1 MGTANYM
8 GTNCAD
14 ANYQRRK
21 CKEQLLCEGCSSIIN
36 VFYYKIAKF
45 WDDLTLG
52 SMVSDY
58 AANVHIM
65 GASSSSL
72 SELEIEK
79 LSIESGLSR
88 KGIVTLYN
96 RFISLAKHKDTRTDE
111 VFMSHHDFL
120 DIQELQMNPLGARII
135 DAFFADAEV
144 GDRKRVYFRDFVK
157 VLSHFRPINKAK
169 PHPWNSREAKL
180 RFAFTMYDLNKS
192 GTITKDEFRE
202 ILQMMIGGN
211 VPVEQVNS
219 IADRT
224 MREADRDGDGCI
236 TFHEFCNA
244 MEKTDIEQRMSFR
257 FLT

>member
-1 MGTANYM
+1 
-8 GTNCAD
+8 
-14 ANYQRRK
+14 
-21 CKEQLLCEGCSSIIN
+21 
-36 VFYYKIAKF
+36 
-45 WDDLTLG
+45 
-52 SMVSDY
+52 
-58 AANVHIM
+58 M

-72 SELEIEK
+72 TELEIEK
-79 LSIESGLSR
+79 LCIESGLSR
-88 KGIVTLYN
+88 KGILTLYS
-96 RFISLAKHKDTRTDE
+96 RFASLAKHKNRHTNE
-111 VFMSHHDFL
+111 IFMNHQDFL

-180 RFAFTMYDLNKS
+180 RFAFTMYDLNRS
-192 GTITKDEFRE
+192 GTITQGEFRE
-202 ILQMMIGGN
+202 ILQMMIGDN
-211 VPVEQVNS
+211 VPVEQVNG

-236 TFHEFCNA
+236 TFHEFCKA